1 MNPTNDASFRSK
13 PSGRSVRSDNYISY
27 DEYPSNQPRPQPP
40 PQTEYKI
47 PVYKKPVLREPY
59 IPYSGPTPQ
68 QQVFRDAQP
77 DAPTLPPQSPPPP
90 PPPQGTNN
98 PMSVSCLDVFSHIKT
113 CPVCNRIYGANNS
126 AADSMI
132 RVMRNM
138 LIAMTAMVAILFIWL
153 FVIPAYKQFFPS
165 DKVAPYQMQPNN
177 MNRVWR
183 QQPQLYAMRP
193 PPQQQQ
199 LA

>member
-1 MNPTNDASFRSK
+1 M
-13 PSGRSVRSDNYISY
+13 
-27 DEYPSNQPRPQPP
+27 
-40 PQTEYKI
+40 EYKI
-47 PVYKKPVLREPY
+47 PVYKKPVIREPF
-59 IPYSGPTPQ
+59 IPYSGPPQ

-90 PPPQGTNN
+90 PPQPQGTNN

-113 CPVCNRIYGANNS
+113 CPVCNRIYGANNNS

-132 RVMRNM
+132 KVIRNM
-138 LIAMTAMVAILFIWL
+138 IIGITTMTAILFIWL
-153 FVIPAYKQFFPS
+153 FVIPAYKQFFPPN
-165 DKVAPYQMQPNN
+165 KVAPYQVPANN

-183 QQPQLYAMRP
+183 QQPQLYAMRQP
-193 PPQQQQ
+193 AQQ